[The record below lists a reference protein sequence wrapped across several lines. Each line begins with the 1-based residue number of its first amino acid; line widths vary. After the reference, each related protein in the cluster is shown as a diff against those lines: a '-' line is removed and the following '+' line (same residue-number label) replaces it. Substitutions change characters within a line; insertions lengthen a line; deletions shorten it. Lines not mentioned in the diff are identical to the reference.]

1 MGVRAHRW
9 SVYMRVSVRGGCMVC
24 ANALVEMK
32 VRALAVDLSEVE
44 QIKGGRQMCAHHVHR
59 YMRSCV
65 FGSVSSFN

>member
-1 MGVRAHRW
+1 MECIYASECAWGVR
-9 SVYMRVSVRGGCMVC
+9 GVC

-44 QIKGGRQMCAHHVHR
+44 QIKGGRRMCAHHVHR
-59 YMRSCV
+59 YIGSCV